1 MKKFIVETYYTC
13 TFKTVHTLNEL
24 NDKELSKIDTR
35 KDGDVEV
42 IDVKLNTRKTK
53 KIGESKV
60 SKNNKIEIDKNLQ
73 KNISKE
79 ITKKE
84 KSINFDNNTGLKV
97 KNNSRFKMPDR
108 RKGYIQKAQIGDH
121 KVYLHT
127 GDYDDGKIGEIFID
141 TNKEG
146 ELVKAMMNNF
156 AIAISLGLQYGVPL
170 DEYVDAFIDTKFEP
184 SGNVNGNDRILSASS
199 ILDYVFREL
208 AISYLG
214 KEELAHTPSIASAKN
229 INDETTDDK
238 FLKIVK
244 NITSKG
250 FVRSNYEEKLVDL
263 SDVRINL
270 KTKN

>member
-13 TFKTVHTLNEL
+13 TFKTVHTLDDL
-24 NDKELSKIDTR
+24 NDTELSKIDSR
-35 KDGDVEV
+35 KDGAVEV
-42 IDVKLNTRKTK
+42 IDVKLNNRKTK
-53 KIGESKV
+53 KIGE
-60 SKNNKIEIDKNLQ
+60 KNKKEEILKKTDSLLNE
-73 KNISKE
+73 NISKE
-79 ITKKE
+79 IISTKSE
-84 KSINFDNNTGLKV
+84 KINTGNNIKI
-97 KNNSRFKMPDR
+97 KNNARFKMPDR

-127 GDYDDGKIGEIFID
+127 GEYDDGKIGEIFID

-170 DEYVDAFIDTKFEP
+170 DEYVDAFINTKFEP

-214 KEELAHTPSIASAKN
+214 KEELAHTPAIASTK
-229 INDETTDDK
+229 DFDSETTEDK

-250 FVRSNYEEKLVDL
+250 FVRSNYEEKLIDL